1 MDWRTR
7 NKDMTFCS
15 TYNGPSDKLSISLAP
30 LTTPSKE
37 ILQPPL
43 CRGGNWVPEKWS
55 YLPKVSDPTPESLT
69 LFHHKCPEKEAN
81 RGHQDQAA
89 WGSLCSFLLN
99 VPGLCRGALI
109 LIFKTISVN
118 DNNLALTL
126 IYQSMILAVVIT
138 KLNQTTRQN
147 QNSEGW
153 HFNIKQSTTLRNR
166 NHKNRTAESPQGQVF
181 LEPGDR
187 RKFQHLK
194 GQQIAKSDYLWR

>member
-1 MDWRTR
+1 MDRVINCPSHWLPWQHHQRKYYNPHCAEEETESQR
-7 NKDMTFCS
+7 SEATF
-15 TYNGPSDKLSISLAP
+15 P
-30 LTTPSKE
+30 
-37 ILQPPL
+37 
-43 CRGGNWVPEKWS
+43 R
-55 YLPKVSDPTPESLT
+55 SLT
-69 LFHHKCPEKEAN
+69 RLLSHSLFFTISVQKRKQTEVI
-81 RGHQDQAA
+81 RTQAA

-99 VPGLCRGALI
+99 VPGLCREALI
-109 LIFKTISVN
+109 LIFKTIIVN

-126 IYQSMILAVVIT
+126 IYESMILAVVIT

-153 HFNIKQSTTLRNR
+153 HFNIKRSTTLKNR

-187 RKFQHLK
+187 RKFQYLK